1 MRSKQPRLWPISP
14 TGGVARGV
22 KGSSMKQ
29 QRRSLI
35 ISRAAG
41 LATRA
46 LGGLAL
52 GLVLLSPRLASASA
66 STCVQIDAARDGLSD
81 EERESTRTLFEEA
94 LGEAGVSVARE
105 GCVETWTLYHIRLGE
120 SITVVVQSARGT
132 RRERVQRI
140 EDLPATYHQM
150 ARSIQSGSQN
160 TNDSGNVDRRNV
172 TDSQSD
178 RRRVNADA
186 IWYAKLGYGSTP
198 AAGFHG
204 GPAFGFGRRWELD
217 SICINLGFLN
227 FIMYQDADEFR
238 GASAGWIELGADYFF
253 DPYANSSAYV
263 GAMGYEMFRA
273 STIRLIAHLDAT
285 LPMYRLSRTVTDAIT
300 GLEDQQHV
308 YSPTMQL
315 SLGLGWGR
323 P

>member
-1 MRSKQPRLWPISP
+1 
-14 TGGVARGV
+14 
-22 KGSSMKQ
+22 MKQ

-35 ISRAAG
+35 IPRAAG
-41 LATRA
+41 LASRL

-52 GLVLLSPRLASASA
+52 GLALLSPRLASA

-94 LGEAGVSVARE
+94 LGEAGVSVSRE
-105 GCVETWTLYHIRLGE
+105 GCSETWTLYHIRLGE
-120 SITVVVQSARGT
+120 SITVVAQSPRGT

-140 EDLPATYHQM
+140 EDLPATYHQI
-150 ARSIQSGSQN
+150 ARSIQSGTQN

-263 GAMGYEMFRA
+263 GAGLSLGNHSIPDQNGAYENAGLQGKVTMGYEMFRA